1 MMSLESLGWTP
12 RFAAAFETL
21 QADGVTPARVVRE
34 DRGRYRVLDVA
45 GERPAET
52 ARRLRHAARSRL
64 ELPAVGDWVA
74 VRDGGGGPDV
84 IVALLP
90 RASAF
95 VRRAAGEKTE
105 EQIVAAN
112 IDTVFV
118 VMGLDDN
125 FNVRRV
131 ERYLTAAWESGAT
144 PVVVLNKSDL
154 AEDLEGALAEV
165 EAVAVRAAV
174 VAVSALGSETLVVL
188 QRWLEPGRTVALLGS
203 SGVGKSTLV
212 NALLGAERLETGAV
226 READSRG
233 RHTTTHRELVAL
245 PGGALLID
253 TPGMR
258 ELQLWGD
265 ESSAGA
271 AFPEI
276 VALEAECR
284 FGDCRHDTEPGCAV
298 RAALSEGRL
307 DEGRFESWR
316 KLQRELRFL
325 ETKTNA
331 RARAEETAK
340 WKAIHKSMKHHPKA
354 KRWR

>member
-1 MMSLESLGWTP
+1 MSLEALGWTP
-12 RFAAAFETL
+12 QFAAAFEAL
-21 QADGVTPARVVRE
+21 NDSGLVPARVVRE
-34 DRGRYRVLDVA
+34 DRGRYRVLNGA
-45 GERPAET
+45 GERAAEL
-52 ARRLRHAARSRL
+52 AGRLRHEARTRL
-64 ELPAVGDWVA
+64 DYPAVGDWVA
-74 VRDGGGGPDV
+74 VRDGGGGSEV
-84 IVALLP
+84 IAHLLP
-90 RASAF
+90 RATAF
-95 VRRAAGEKTE
+95 VRKVAGETTE

-112 IDTVFV
+112 VDTVFV

-125 FNVRRV
+125 YNVRRV

-154 AEDLEGALAEV
+154 AEDPDASLAEV
-165 EAVAVRAAV
+165 ESVAAGASV
-174 VAVSALGSETLVVL
+174 VAVSALGPETLAAL
-188 QRWLEPGRTVALLGS
+188 ERWLAPGRTVALLGS

-212 NALLGAERLETGAV
+212 NALLGAERLATGAV

-233 RHTTTHRELVAL
+233 RHTTTHRELVPL

-265 ESSAGA
+265 ESSASA

-276 VALEAECR
+276 LELEAGCR
-284 FGDCRHDTEPGCAV
+284 FGDCRHDSEPGCAV
-298 RAALSEGRL
+298 RAALRAGTL
-307 DEGRFESWR
+307 DESRFESWK

-325 ETKTNA
+325 ETKTDA